1 MNELQILD
9 QRELLGKDFRIYG
22 TVEEPLF
29 LARDVAE
36 WIDYQKI
43 SGKNVRNTSKMLKMV
58 DEDEKVKAIL
68 SITNKDTQVRHGGF
82 RENTEM
88 WFLTEDGLYEVLM
101 QSRKPIAKQFK
112 KKVKEILKGLRK
124 GELKLVKSKEDE
136 LVLAIY
142 HSTGIDAVNKAKEL
156 TELKVQEAT
165 KPLKEKIAEDK
176 PKVDV
181 YERFLNSDF
190 TYTATDLKGIFG
202 FPSAKAMNKKLHE
215 LKLIYKPGNSKDWT
229 AYKDTPTE
237 WYKVL
242 PTKYGAYLKWTS
254 KGILGIAELLD
265 KKLSAEDIENL
276 INEDGVK

>member
-9 QRELLGKDFRIYG
+9 QREILGKEFKIYG
-22 TVEEPLF
+22 TVDEPLF
-29 LARDVAE
+29 LAKDVAN
-36 WIDYQKI
+36 WIDN
-43 SGKNVRNTSKMLKMV
+43 KNVSQMLKVV
-58 DEDEKVKAIL
+58 DDDEKGIYNVYTL
-68 SITNKDTQVRHGGF
+68 GGIQK
-82 RENTEM
+82 T

-112 KKVKEILKGLRK
+112 KKVKEILRGLRK

-156 TELKVQEAT
+156 SELKVQEAT

-190 TYTATDLKGIFG
+190 TYTATALKGIFG

-215 LKLIYKPGNSKDWT
+215 LKLIFKPGNSTKWT
-229 AYKDTPTE
+229 AYKATPKN
-237 WYKVL
+237 WYKVIASE
-242 PTKYGAYLKWTS
+242 YGATLKWTS
-254 KGILGIAELLD
+254 EGILGIAKLLGIEL
-265 KKLSAEDIENL
+265 SENIIEDL
-276 INEDGVK
+276 INEDEVK

>member
-9 QRELLGKDFRIYG
+9 QREILGKEFKIYG
-22 TVEEPLF
+22 TVDEPLF
-29 LARDVAE
+29 LAKDVAN
-36 WIDYQKI
+36 WIEH
-43 SGKNVRNTSKMLKMV
+43 SNPSKMLNSV
-58 DEDEKVKAIL
+58 DDDEKQLIKV
-68 SITNKDTQVRHGGF
+68 STITNSYG
-82 RENTEM
+82 RESNLVSDK

-112 KKVKEILKGLRK
+112 KKVKEILRGLRK

-156 TELKVQEAT
+156 SELKVQEAT

-190 TYTATDLKGIFG
+190 TYTATALKGIFG

-215 LKLIYKPGNSKDWT
+215 LKLIFKPGNSTKWT
-229 AYKDTPTE
+229 TYKATPKN
-237 WYKVL
+237 WYKVIASE
-242 PTKYGAYLKWTS
+242 YGATLKWTS
-254 KGILGIAELLD
+254 EGILGIAKLLGIEL
-265 KKLSAEDIENL
+265 SENIIEDL
-276 INEDGVK
+276 INEDEVK